1 MVMLIKWKKSIF
13 VCYIFGVWI
22 KKEMLYVYVYFF
34 FFVLDEKNNN
44 KINNKNNMLISNEM
58 EIEW

>member
-34 FFVLDEKNNN
+34 FVLDGKNNN